1 MNTVIVYEQGTE
13 VKRWLETIDS
23 ECTCVDVSSQPLRQI
38 KKIERLVLVCTCTSF
53 GIGANMLRLCTF
65 LERKLSSSTE
75 VKVVLF
81 FEDKPVDVSGY
92 INFFKSWGAKAG
104 VQVKNFLCIFQSLV
118 LYSPLKG
125 LQKRKLVHTWKEFSE
140 GTANVHVTFMPTI
153 AYSSYVNTWV
163 KDTAKI
169 YHMEDHLEE
178 TDKYFVYLSRE
189 RG

>member
-1 MNTVIVYEQGTE
+1 M
-13 VKRWLETIDS
+13 
-23 ECTCVDVSSQPLRQI
+23 
-38 KKIERLVLVCTCTSF
+38 
-53 GIGANMLRLCTF
+53 
-65 LERKLSSSTE
+65 
-75 VKVVLF
+75 
-81 FEDKPVDVSGY
+81 
-92 INFFKSWGAKAG
+92 
-104 VQVKNFLCIFQSLV
+104 KNFLCIFQSLV

-125 LQKRKLVHTWKEFSE
+125 LQKRKLVNTWKEFSE
-140 GTANVHVTFMPTI
+140 STANVHVTFMPTI